1 MRCSI
6 EPDRSEVLPVNKIH
20 GIGLVFSA
28 RYR

>member
-1 MRCSI
+1 MRCSMQLG
-6 EPDRSEVLPVNKIH
+6 RSETLPVNMIH